1 MEFRSL
7 FSLDSQHIH
16 LNNAGCAPLIKNA
29 QLAMNEALQ
38 VHSQLGYHARPIL
51 TQKYI
56 EAKAQSAKFLGTK
69 PEYLAMTQNCATAV
83 SIVAQG
89 LKFSP
94 QDEILTW
101 DQEYPSNAYA
111 WYAVAKSSGAK
122 VVALKSEANFEMNLD
137 LMLSKINPKTRVV
150 TLSWVQSV
158 AGTLIPLKP
167 ILEACEKVGAWFVV
181 DAFQGLGA
189 LPFKM
194 SDYPGIIVT
203 TGAQKWMCGPLGH
216 GFLAFSDDRYR
227 ELNPILQGALTF
239 GGSDQTN
246 LELNFIESA
255 GRFEPG
261 TPLIMTAIGT
271 AASLKALEDFGI
283 EKIQQKNI
291 ALRDHLLKGLD
302 RLEAKIFGTRDSK
315 KSGPHV
321 SFIPRKSVA
330 KCEKSLLEN
339 KISYVTK
346 VGGLRFSPHAFNT
359 FEELDQALDCLK

>member
-1 MEFRSL
+1 MSY
-7 FSLDSQHIH
+7 S
-16 LNNAGCAPLIKNA
+16 A
-29 QLAMNEALQ
+29 ALYKQ
-38 VHSQLGYHARPIL
+38 QTY
-51 TQKYI
+51 
-56 EAKAQSAKFLGTK
+56 
-69 PEYLAMTQNCATAV
+69 
-83 SIVAQG
+83 
-89 LKFSP
+89 
-94 QDEILTW
+94 
-101 DQEYPSNAYA
+101 
-111 WYAVAKSSGAK
+111 SGAGFH
-122 VVALKSEANFEMNLD
+122 SPEAGSAYSGCPGYFGRYGPG
-137 LMLSKINPKTRVV
+137 SGVKNPQR
-150 TLSWVQSV
+150 
-158 AGTLIPLKP
+158 
-167 ILEACEKVGAWFVV
+167 
-181 DAFQGLGA
+181 
-189 LPFKM
+189 
-194 SDYPGIIVT
+194 
-203 TGAQKWMCGPLGH
+203 
-216 GFLAFSDDRYR
+216 DR
-227 ELNPILQGALTF
+227 LLQGALTF